1 MINWRYAVLGILLVA
16 AIFAF
21 IISIPINDDDMIVPR
36 AVSVGYNESEL
47 SCMKHPEFCKYPLN
61 LTFVMN
67 YTGGSN
73 AK

>member
-1 MINWRYAVLGILLVA
+1 MINWKYAILGVLLVA

-21 IISIPINDDDMIVPR
+21 IISIPISDDMTVPR
-36 AVSVGYNESEL
+36 AESVGYNQSEL

-61 LTFVMN
+61 LTFDMN
-67 YTGGSN
+67 NTGGSD